1 MLDTRRKSI
10 TLDLDTPIQRSLK
23 ALAALKGISTRQYC
37 QTAIDKALATVGAQG
52 CRAFTTTTR

>member
-23 ALAALKGISTRQYC
+23 ALPALNGISTRQYC
-37 QTAIDKALATVGAQG
+37 QTAIDKTLATVEAEG
-52 CRAFTTTTR
+52 